1 MTPAIQFGTDGW
13 RALIAE
19 DYTFDNVRAVAQA
32 TAEYLQHH
40 GLADGEVVVGYDTR
54 FASDDFAVAVA
65 EVLAGNGIRV
75 ALTSDAVPTP
85 VISFTV
91 RDRGAVLA
99 VMITAS
105 HNPAIWNGFKVKP
118 AYGGSAPREL
128 TGEIEGAIPGVL
140 AESRVQRQAIAVAE
154 RTGLVT
160 RIDPREGYIAS
171 VRRFVDL
178 DAIRAAGYHV
188 LVDSM
193 HGASAGWLA
202 AVVGDPAPGSGRTH
216 ITELRAERNPAFPG
230 MRAPE
235 PIAVNLAEQRRL
247 LAAGGYHVGF
257 ATDGDGDRF
266 GLLDERGNFINQLQ
280 MFALLAR
287 YFLAVRGDRGAIV
300 RSITS
305 TRMIDK
311 LGERYGCPVI
321 ETPVGFTHLSPQ
333 MIAHDAL
340 LAGEESG
347 GIGFRGHVPERDGV
361 LSALYFLDGMVRT
374 GRTPSELLADL
385 YAEVGPHEYHRVD
398 ITLQGDERDA
408 ILDRVRTATPQA
420 IAGRRVTG
428 RDTLDGFR
436 FTLEGGWWLL
446 MRFSGTEPLL
456 RVYAEM
462 PSREQVDAAL
472 QAGLAMAGVDTAT
485 R

>member
-1 MTPAIQFGTDGW
+1 MTATIQFGTDGW
-13 RALIAE
+13 RAVIAE
-19 DYTFDNVRAVAQA
+19 DYTFDHVRAVTQA

-40 GLADGEVVVGYDTR
+40 DLANGEVVVGYDTR
-54 FASDDFAVAVA
+54 FASEDFAVAVA

-75 ALTSDAVPTP
+75 ALTSGPVPTP

-91 RDRGAVLA
+91 RDRGAALA

-105 HNPAIWNGFKVKP
+105 HNPAIWNGFKIKP
-118 AYGGSAPREL
+118 SYGGSAPREL
-128 TGEIEGAIPGVL
+128 TNEIQDAIPGVL
-140 AESRVQRQAIAVAE
+140 AQDRVRRLAIAEAE

-160 RIDPREGYIAS
+160 RIDPHDAYITS

-202 AVVGDPAPGSGRTH
+202 AVLGDPAPGSGSTR
-216 ITELRAERNPAFPG
+216 ITELRADRNPAFPD

-266 GLLDERGNFINQLQ
+266 GLLDEHGNFINQLQ

-311 LGERYGCPVI
+311 LGERYDCAVI

-385 YAEVGPHEYHRVD
+385 YAEVGSHDYHRID
-398 ITLQGDERDA
+398 ITLQGDQRDA
-408 ILDRVRTATPQA
+408 IVERVRAAAPTT
-420 IAGRRVTG
+420 IAGLRVTG
-428 RDTLDGFR
+428 IDTLDGFR

-446 MRFSGTEPLL
+446 LRFSGTEPLL

-462 PSREQVDAAL
+462 PSRAEVDAVL
-472 QAGLAMAGVDTAT
+472 QAGLAIAGVEAAPH
-485 R
+485 